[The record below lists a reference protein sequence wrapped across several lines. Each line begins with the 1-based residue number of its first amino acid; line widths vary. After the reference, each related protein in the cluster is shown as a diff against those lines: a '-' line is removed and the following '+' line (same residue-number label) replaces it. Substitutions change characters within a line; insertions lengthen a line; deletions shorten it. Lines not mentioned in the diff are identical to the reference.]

1 MLRDGLDD
9 GTHVGW
15 MLNDHSSERTSPAS
29 PSRGDG
35 RLWAIILAGG
45 EGVRLRPL
53 VRLVC
58 GDDRP
63 KQYVPLL
70 GSRSLL
76 QETLDRVA
84 LRIPSERT
92 VIVTMQS
99 HAPYMSELVSHR
111 EAAHVLAQPR
121 DRGTAAAILLPAHWI
136 AWRDP
141 EATVAVFP
149 SDHFVLGESTFM
161 EHVAGIAEWIDRHPA
176 RICLVGAQP
185 GGPETEYGWI
195 EPGEVLDGEKTGLIR
210 QVRRFWEKP
219 SEAMA
224 RACLNL
230 GALWNTFVIVAK
242 VATLVN
248 AGYECLPTM
257 SERLGHME
265 PFDGT
270 AEEAWAVQQAY
281 SLMPTVNFS
290 RSILAPCPPYLAVSM
305 LPRIIWS
312 DLGTPRRVLGVLRR
326 LRVRPPWLRSQAAQA
341 RLSSLEHITPD
352 DPATL
357 GV

>member
-35 RLWAIILAGG
+35 RLWGIILAGG

-84 LRIPSERT
+84 LRIPAERT

-176 RICLVGAQP
+176 RICLLGAQP

-230 GALWNTFVIVAK
+230 GH
-242 VATLVN
+242 
-248 AGYECLPTM
+248 C
-257 SERLGHME
+257 
-265 PFDGT
+265 GT
-270 AEEAWAVQQAY
+270 
-281 SLMPTVNFS
+281 
-290 RSILAPCPPYLAVSM
+290 
-305 LPRIIWS
+305 
-312 DLGTPRRVLGVLRR
+312 
-326 LRVRPPWLRSQAAQA
+326 
-341 RLSSLEHITPD
+341 RLS
-352 DPATL
+352 
-357 GV
+357 